1 MPSRL
6 KLLWHKAGRIEKTFL
21 AVLILDLVLSFAAP
35 ASGVRLVASIAAWI
49 LGIVVVFR
57 FVRRHAAQVI
67 WRLRNRLI
75 VAYVFIAVVPVLL
88 IVALVASG
96 TYVVTGQLAV
106 YLINSE
112 LERRNAILAGPAGML
127 AGEVPSERQEY
138 TRRLLPYL
146 QSRFP
151 GLQFTIADRAEGRP
165 QRDVSGFLVKDEA
178 LYSWAHAIRNRTE
191 VTLVAPLTH
200 ELLISLIPGLG
211 DVFVL
216 SGEGET
222 VRLDST
228 AGTEKD
234 VTPPAYNSF
243 DIPVTGASVVPVA
256 SADPAAG
263 RQFALLVVHTRASA
277 VLGIIF
283 GQKFDVGQAA
293 VLLFLGV
300 AILFLLFELG
310 SLVAGISLSRTITG
324 AVDNLYE
331 GTQRVSHG
339 DFSHRIAVQGGD
351 QLAELGASFNHMTA
365 NLERLIVVEKE
376 KERLQSELEIAR
388 EVQNQLFPKES
399 PVLETAQIHGVCH
412 PARMVSGDYYDFLAL
427 PDTTLALAIGDV
439 AGKGISAAL
448 LMAAIQ
454 STMRTQ
460 LSAGAAMAASA
471 GNGRHHNDLST
482 ARLVSQLNKQ
492 LYANTSAEKYATF
505 YFGLYDQS
513 RSVLKYTNA
522 GHLPPILLRDG
533 RPHADLDVTG
543 TVVGAFP
550 FSRYEEKEIEL
561 RAGDMLVGYT
571 DGVVEPE
578 NPYGEQFGEDR
589 LKDLLVKYIEHPAEE
604 IIARVMEAVEQW
616 TASSELQDDMTMLV
630 VRRI

>member
-6 KLLWHKAGRIEKTFL
+6 KLLWQKAGRIEKTFL

-35 ASGVRLVASIAAWI
+35 ASAFRLAASIVAWI
-49 LGIVVVFR
+49 LGVVVVFR
-57 FVRRHAAQVI
+57 FVQRHAAQLI

-112 LERRNAILAGPAGML
+112 LERRNSILAGPAGML
-127 AGEVPSERQEY
+127 AGEAPSERQEY

-146 QSRFP
+146 QNRFR
-151 GLQFTIADRAEGRP
+151 GLQFTIADRAEGSP
-165 QRDVSGFLVKDEA
+165 QKDVSGFLVKDES

-200 ELLISLIPGLG
+200 ELLTSLIPGLG

-228 AGTEKD
+228 GATERD
-234 VTPPAYNSF
+234 ATPPAYNSF

-263 RQFALLVVHTRASA
+263 RHSALLVVHTRASA

-300 AILFLLFELG
+300 AILLLLFELG

-331 GTQRVSHG
+331 GTERVSHG

-351 QLAELGASFNHMTA
+351 QLAELGASFNQMTA

-427 PDTTLALAIGDV
+427 PDSTLALAIGDV

-513 RSVLKYTNA
+513 RSILKYTNA

-550 FSRYEEKEIEL
+550 FSPYEEKEIEL

-589 LKDLLVKYIEHPAEE
+589 LKDLLVKYIEQPAEE